1 MKTAKKKKPT
11 RRAPATKALV
21 MRQGVRADIYNQD
34 CIAGMA
40 ERLSSNSVHL
50 TVTSIPFEEL

>member
-1 MKTAKKKKPT
+1 MSSAIHLPGVEPEAGT
-11 RRAPATKALV
+11 RQP
-21 MRQGVRADIYNQD
+21 VRADIHNQD

-40 ERLSSNSVHL
+40 ERLSSSSVHL